1 MTLLSRDI
9 HGPAQSRAIR
19 DMLQTLF
26 AAELLQPSKPLWL
39 CFAWITDLQ
48 LLDNSAR
55 QFASLQPDWPA
66 APIRLSKVL
75 GALLNRGGQINVVIR
90 KHEHNAAFLATL
102 EQLRSEHGG
111 AIRWAVG
118 DKFHAKGLL
127 GDSYFL
133 NGSMNLTVNGVSVN
147 EEHVVLR
154 LDPALLAQQ
163 RLEFADRWEEKLQ

>member
-1 MTLLSRDI
+1 MTQLSRDI

-19 DMLQTLF
+19 DVLQTLF
-26 AAELLQPSKPLWL
+26 AAELLRLSKPLWL
-39 CFAWITDLQ
+39 CFAWVTDLQ
-48 LLDNSAR
+48 MLDNSAR
-55 QFASLQPDWPA
+55 QFSLLQPDWPA

-75 GALLNRGGQINVVIR
+75 DALLGRGGEINVVIR
-90 KHEHNAAFLATL
+90 EHEHNTAFIAALQA
-102 EQLRSEHGG
+102 LRADHGA

-118 DKFHAKGLL
+118 DNFHAKGLL

-133 NGSMNLTVNGVSVN
+133 NGSMNLTVSGVSVN

-163 RLEFADRWEEKLQ
+163 RMEFADRWEGRLQ

>member
-1 MTLLSRDI
+1 MTELSRDI

-19 DMLQTLF
+19 DVLQTLF

-39 CFAWITDLQ
+39 CFAWVTDLQ

-55 QFASLQPDWPA
+55 QFALLQPDWPA
-66 APIRLSKVL
+66 APIRLSNVL
-75 GALLNRGGQINVVIR
+75 DALLARGGKINVVIR
-90 KHEHNAAFLATL
+90 DHEHNETFITVL
-102 EQLRSEHGG
+102 ERLRAEHGS

-118 DKFHAKGLL
+118 DKFHAQGLL
-127 GDSYFL
+127 GERYFL
-133 NGSMNLTVNGVSVN
+133 NGSMNLTVSGVSVN

-163 RLEFADRWEEKLQ
+163 RLEFTERWEGKFQ

>member
-1 MTLLSRDI
+1 MTQLSRDI

-19 DMLQTLF
+19 DVLQTLF
-26 AAELLQPSKPLWL
+26 AAELLRPSKPLWL

-55 QFASLQPDWPA
+55 QFALLQPDWPA
-66 APIRLSKVL
+66 ASIRLSTAL
-75 GALLNRGGQINVVIR
+75 GALLARGGQVNVVIR
-90 KHEHNAAFLATL
+90 EHEHNAAFISAL
-102 EQLRSEHGG
+102 QILRTEFGSS
-111 AIRWAVG
+111 IRWAVG
-118 DKFHAKGLL
+118 DNFHAKGLL

-163 RLEFADRWEEKLQ
+163 RLEFAERWEEKLQ

>member
-1 MTLLSRDI
+1 MTQLSRDI

-19 DMLQTLF
+19 DVLQTLF

-48 LLDNSAR
+48 ILDNSAR
-55 QFASLQPDWPA
+55 QFSFLQPDWPA
-66 APIRLSKVL
+66 AVIRLSKVL
-75 GALLNRGGQINVVIR
+75 DALLTRGGQINVVIR
-90 KHEHNAAFLATL
+90 EHEHNAAFISAL
-102 EQLRSEHGG
+102 QKLRADHGA

-118 DKFHAKGLL
+118 DNFHAKGLL
-127 GDSYFL
+127 GDNYFL
-133 NGSMNLTVNGVSVN
+133 NGSMNLTVSGVSVN

-163 RLEFADRWEEKLQ
+163 RLEFADRWEGRLQ